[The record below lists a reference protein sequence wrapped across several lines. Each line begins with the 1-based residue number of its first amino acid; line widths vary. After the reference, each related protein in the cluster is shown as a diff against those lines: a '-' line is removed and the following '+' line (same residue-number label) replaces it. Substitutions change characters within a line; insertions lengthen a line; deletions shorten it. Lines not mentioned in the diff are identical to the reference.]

1 MAKTKVRGV
10 TKFNEFKSGNVI
22 RVTLT
27 NGQELR
33 GLYAGD
39 VAYRAG
45 TYRPYE
51 RVKKGQYI
59 IIYDVKERKP
69 VIIDVLEHCQRHNT
83 HIQEVG
89 SSRLKKEL
97 SDFLR
102 AYHREYVKYQE
113 QQKQAVDAITKSDV
127 YQSKLKEAESG
138 GIPEDLQKTLEQDYY
153 QQNPKEQIKDKILRG
168 SGFSGYEQREGLYNL
183 SSYLDKAQYVQAED
197 LGAST
202 FLEYDDTRHVDSG
215 VDQKTAERYLNNNG
229 YRKISL
235 EQYKKIGNKY
245 KKFATFS
252 DTFLDM
258 DLSDKGGGRVY
269 PTVSFSIEIKDMNKV
284 KLEQINSLIN
294 DINKLYKQ
302 VTYFQEV
309 RRRGFW

>member
-10 TKFNEFKSGNVI
+10 TKFREFDSGNVI

-27 NGQELR
+27 NNQELR

-45 TYRPYE
+45 TYRPNE
-51 RVKKGQYI
+51 RVQKGQYI

-127 YQSKLKEAESG
+127 YQSKLEEAESG
-138 GIPEDLQKTLEQDYY
+138 GIPEDLQKSLEQEYY
-153 QQNPKEQIKDKILRG
+153 KQNPKEQIKDKILRG
-168 SGFSGYEQREGLYNL
+168 SGFSGYEQREGVYHLTEDLRKVNFVY
-183 SSYLDKAQYVQAED
+183 SED

-202 FLEYDDTRHVDSG
+202 YLEYDDTRHVGSG
-215 VDQKTAERYLNNNG
+215 VDQQDAERYLNSRG
-229 YRKISL
+229 YSKISYD
-235 EQYKKIGNKY
+235 QYKKLVNKY
-245 KKFATFS
+245 KGIATFS
-252 DTFLDM
+252 EGFIGM
-258 DLSDKGGGRVY
+258 DLAEGDRVY
-269 PTVSFSIEIKDMNKV
+269 PRIEIRVEIKDMNKV
-284 KLEQINSLIN
+284 KLEQIDPLVK
-294 DINKLYKQ
+294 DINKLYRQ
-302 VTYFQEV
+302 VTYYQDV
-309 RRRGFW
+309 RRRRGFW

>member
-10 TKFNEFKSGNVI
+10 TKFREFDSGNVI

-27 NGQELR
+27 NNQELR

-45 TYRPYE
+45 TYRPNE

-153 QQNPKEQIKDKILRG
+153 EQNPKEQIKDKILG
-168 SGFSGYEQREGLYNL
+168 GTGFSGYEQREGLYHLTKDLGKVNFVY
-183 SSYLDKAQYVQAED
+183 SED

-202 FLEYDDTRHVDSG
+202 YLEYDDTRHVDSG
-215 VDQKTAERYLNNNG
+215 VDQQVAERYLNSKG
-229 YRKISL
+229 YSKISYD
-235 EQYKKIGNKY
+235 QYKNLVNKH
-245 KKFATFS
+245 KNIATFS
-252 DTFLDM
+252 KGFIGM
-258 DLSDKGGGRVY
+258 DLAEGDRVY
-269 PTVSFSIEIKDMNKV
+269 PRIEISVEIKDMNKV
-284 KLEQINSLIN
+284 KLEQIESLVN

-309 RRRGFW
+309 RRRRGFW